1 MGTSSSI
8 RPLAVILTAGVV
20 LAGCQSSRLGALQT
34 QPTPA
39 PITAAPA
46 GTVTS
51 GQLPPPV
58 KPDAA
63 VQTPAPTTT
72 PVPTEGEFPTAPEN
86 TQVAAAPV
94 PEKPATP
101 SVQPVATSG
110 PVTKEALVGAW
121 KVSTGGS
128 SCQMFMAL
136 TKWSG
141 GFRAAA
147 RGCPGD
153 AASVSSWNVSGNQ
166 VVLSDSSGNKV
177 ASLFSNGSGGYSGQT
192 SGGSQISFSR

>member
-8 RPLAVILTAGVV
+8 RPLAIILTAGVV

-34 QPTPA
+34 QPSPA

-58 KPDAA
+58 QPDAA
-63 VQTPAPTTT
+63 TQAPAATPPA
-72 PVPTEGEFPTAPEN
+72 GDFPEVPEN

-94 PEKPATP
+94 PETPATPTP
-101 SVQPVATSG
+101 SVQPVATQA
-110 PVTKEALVGAW
+110 PVSKEALVGAW
-121 KVSTGGS
+121 KVATSGS

-136 TKWSG
+136 TPWSG

-153 AASVSSWNVSGNQ
+153 AASVSTWNVAGNQ

-177 ASLFSNGSGGYSGQT
+177 ATLFSNGSGGYSGQT
-192 SGGSQISFSR
+192 NGGSQISFSR